1 MYKIQPISRVYEAD
15 KFEILR
21 AILDSIQK
29 REGLSQLKKRF
40 LIFLLLYP
48 RKNRLKRKSKVC
60 PFDTQIK

>member
-29 REGLSQLKKRF
+29 REALSQLKKRF
-40 LIFLLLYP
+40 LIFLYNIQE
-48 RKNRLKRKSKVC
+48 RTV
-60 PFDTQIK
+60 